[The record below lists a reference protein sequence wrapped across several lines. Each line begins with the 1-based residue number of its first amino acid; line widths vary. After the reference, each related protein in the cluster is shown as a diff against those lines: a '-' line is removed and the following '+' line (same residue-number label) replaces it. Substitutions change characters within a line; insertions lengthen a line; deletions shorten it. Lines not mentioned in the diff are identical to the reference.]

1 MMAAT
6 LDRLRLTDQRGM
18 TVAEI
23 LVALVII
30 SIGLLGLA
38 SVVPISSYGIQEGS
52 QMSTAA
58 FLAEQRLEQV
68 KTAGW
73 TSSPAVDCL
82 GVSSNASFGGN
93 YPPTTYT
100 GTCHPT
106 PGGAPSTSFP
116 DESPSGNQGAS
127 PATALVNPYVQYTR
141 QVRVQTCTV
150 ALCGVADTAIRLV
163 TVQVTFTPLQGI
175 GGVAVNAPQSIQLNM
190 MMAQR

>member
-1 MMAAT
+1 MMAAS
-6 LDRLRLTDQRGM
+6 LARHRLTDERGM

-30 SIGLLGLA
+30 SIGLVGLA
-38 SVVPISSYGIQEGS
+38 SVVPISSYGIQEGN

-68 KTAGW
+68 KTAAW
-73 TSSPAVDCL
+73 TASPVVDCL

-106 PGGAPSTSFP
+106 PGGTPSTSFP
-116 DESPSGNQGAS
+116 DESPAGSQGAS
-127 PATALVNPYVQYTR
+127 PPTALANPYVQYTR

-175 GGVAVNAPQSIQLNM
+175 GGVAVNAPQSIQVNM
-190 MMAQR
+190 LMAQR